1 MLQAG
6 YRSQIRRLAVIIAAT
21 LVTLSCSDSEAP
33 QSPSDSESEAFA
45 LNVRVHLL
53 RSAGISALNA
63 TLTDEAVDTL
73 FAGVN
78 EIWRQAGVEWK
89 VESVVRE
96 MAQNGDTYEAI
107 LGGDIPPS
115 FTAFASIVPRENLL
129 TGQWDVFVVN
139 DMANIAGG
147 VYLDQLGVVIFA
159 EFGPNG
165 AQPPDGAGRRIL
177 AHELG
182 HSLGLGHVP
191 CTPEGNLMAPGCP
204 AVDRTRLAPEQIE
217 VARRQARRGG
227 PFGL

>member
-1 MLQAG
+1 MLERG
-6 YRSQIRRLAVIIAAT
+6 LRNHYKRLALLGVAT
-21 LVTLSCSDSEAP
+21 LVTLACSDGETP
-33 QSPSDSESEAFA
+33 QSPSDSEPETFV

-53 RSAGISALNA
+53 RSAGVSALNA

-78 EIWRQAGVEWK
+78 EIWRQGWVEWR

-96 MAQNGDTYEAI
+96 QAQNGDTYEAL

-129 TGQWDVFVVN
+129 AGQWNVFVVN
-139 DMANIAGG
+139 DMADIAGG
-147 VYLDQLGVVIFA
+147 VYLDRLGAVIFA

-165 AQPPDGAGRRIL
+165 VQPPDGAGRRIL

-204 AVDRTRLAPEQIE
+204 AADRTRLVREQIE
-217 VARRQARRGG
+217 IARRQARRGW

>member
-1 MLQAG
+1 
-6 YRSQIRRLAVIIAAT
+6 LAVIIAAT

-33 QSPSDSESEAFA
+33 QSPSDSESETLA

-129 TGQWDVFVVN
+129 PGQWDVFVVN

-147 VYLDQLGVVIFA
+147 VYLD
-159 EFGPNG
+159 
-165 AQPPDGAGRRIL
+165 
-177 AHELG
+177 
-182 HSLGLGHVP
+182 
-191 CTPEGNLMAPGCP
+191 
-204 AVDRTRLAPEQIE
+204 
-217 VARRQARRGG
+217 
-227 PFGL
+227 